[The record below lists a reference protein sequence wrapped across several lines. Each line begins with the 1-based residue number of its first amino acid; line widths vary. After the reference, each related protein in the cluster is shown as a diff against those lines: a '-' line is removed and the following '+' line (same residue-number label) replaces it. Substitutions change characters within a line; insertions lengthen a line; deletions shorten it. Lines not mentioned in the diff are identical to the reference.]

1 MSWLVVLKVALF
13 SAIVVA
19 GVGPVHYVV
28 HFLQVH
34 KEEVVNHNGCSCHH
48 DQQEK
53 QGRPEKDNHKDCP
66 ECQAIHSLK
75 TVDPPPIQSD
85 YLIAYERF
93 DATTT
98 LADIVVEKPVFL
110 LPNIRAPPAFR
121 VNPFRV

>member
-1 MSWLVVLKVALF
+1 MSWLVVLKAALL

-19 GVGPVHYVV
+19 GIGPVHHAV

-34 KEEVVNHNGCSCHH
+34 KDEVVNHYGCSCHH

-53 QGRPEKDNHKDCP
+53 QERPEKDDQQDCP
-66 ECQAIHSLK
+66 QCQAINSLK

-98 LADIVVEKPVFL
+98 LADIVVEEPVFL
-110 LPNIRAPPAFR
+110 LPSIRAPPAFQ